1 MHVEPRRPLTA
12 LIVAA
17 LAYLSLNVAP
27 ALAQAPGG
35 FTESATG
42 NGLRSRLSAGEIQAF
57 VPQRGRFTFP
67 SPYGTTGIRLT
78 NASDCG
84 GGGDCVNYVG
94 YSYWRNINNH
104 AGSDTMLVFLGLN
117 RQRGGG
123 GPTLFS
129 YNKSTGETRNLGP
142 LFSSDSPFSWS
153 TGEGWYFSASRPTTL
168 YINDSNRLL
177 RYDVNSKAM
186 ETVFD
191 VREHLG
197 GDKHIKQIHSSS
209 DDRVHSATLQ
219 DSNWR
224 MTGCVAYLES
234 QRRAVYIAA
243 KGDYDECQI
252 DKSGRWL
259 VIKEDV
265 DGRDGEDNRIIDL
278 QSGAEQVFLDREGAA
293 GHSDLGY
300 GYLVAEDNMYST
312 PGAARV
318 WQFGQDLHGQGQGT
332 VVYNLTNWDA
342 SAGLGHVTHENARPD
357 VPLAQQMACSSS
369 AERQNLPRVNEIV
382 CFRLDGS
389 RTVLVVAPNMTDLNA
404 SGGGSDDYSKR
415 PKGNLDP
422 TGEYFIWTTNLG
434 TGRSDAFIVRIPQQK
449 LGVDGGGPAP
459 TPSPTPA
466 PEPTPAPTPSPEPTA
481 PPTSEPAPV
490 PEAVP
495 APLPGTTPTGALR
508 WLSLINVSA
517 SGGGLLKTSGCDGCP
532 DASAVS
538 EQQVGGSGTLN
549 FVASE
554 SSSLRLV
561 GLGAGGIGT
570 AASDINFA
578 VRLQGGIA
586 EVRESGAYK
595 TEVRFGAGDTFA
607 ISIDAGVVRY
617 SRNGTVFYTSG
628 VRADFA
634 MRVHVV
640 LFSANAAVGG
650 VGVSG
655 STTGAASPTQVQAA
669 MTAED
674 TSGVRYAIR
683 RPEGSVPHRRR

>member
-1 MHVEPRRPLTA
+1 VPVETRRPLIA
-12 LIVAA
+12 FIVPAFIVAA
-17 LAYLSLNVAP
+17 CLSLDGA
-27 ALAQAPGG
+27 AAFAQAPGG

-42 NGLRSRLSAGEIQAF
+42 NGLRPRLSAGEIQTF

-78 NASDCG
+78 NGSDCG
-84 GGGDCVNYVG
+84 GQDCVNYVG

-104 AGSDTMLVFLGLN
+104 AGSDTMLIFLGLN

-129 YNKSTGETRNLGP
+129 YNKNSGDTRNLGP
-142 LFSSDSPFSWS
+142 LFSADSPFSWS

-168 YINDSNRLL
+168 YINDTNRLL
-177 RYDVNSKAM
+177 RYEVNSKTM

-197 GDKHIKQIHSSS
+197 GDKHIKQMHSSS
-209 DDRVHSATLQ
+209 DDRVHSATVQ

-224 MTGCVAYLES
+224 MTGCVAYIEG
-234 QRRAVYIAA
+234 QRRAVYVAA

-252 DKSGRWL
+252 DKSGRYL

-278 QSGAEQVFLDREGAA
+278 QSGGEQVFLDRDGAA

-312 PGAARV
+312 PGATRV
-318 WQFGQDLHGQGQGT
+318 WQLGQDLHAQGQGT
-332 VVYNLTNWDA
+332 LVYNLTDWNA
-342 SAGLGHVTHENARPD
+342 SAGLGHLSHENARPG
-357 VPLAQQMACSSS
+357 VPIAQQMACTSS

-434 TGRSDAFIVRIPQQK
+434 TSRSDAFIVRIPQQK
-449 LGVDGGGPAP
+449 LGVDGGAP
-459 TPSPTPA
+459 PPSPSPTPA
-466 PEPTPAPTPSPEPTA
+466 PAPTPGPPPEPAPAPTPGPSPAPEP
-481 PPTSEPAPV
+481 V
-490 PEAVP
+490 PS
-495 APLPGTTPTGALR
+495 PGSVAIGGVR
-508 WLSLINVSA
+508 WMSLINVSTDG
-517 SGGGLLKTSGCDGCP
+517 SGLLKISGCDGCP

-538 EQQVGGSGTLN
+538 EQQVAVSGALT
-549 FVASE
+549 FAAPE
-554 SSSLRLV
+554 SSSLRFV
-561 GLGAGGIGT
+561 GLGTGGIGT
-570 AASDINFA
+570 APSDINFA
-578 VRLQGGIA
+578 IRLQGGIA
-586 EVRESGAYK
+586 EVRESGAYR
-595 TEVRFGAGDTFA
+595 TDVRFAAGDSFA
-607 ISIDAGVVRY
+607 ISVDAGIVRY
-617 SRNGTVFYTSG
+617 SRNGAVFYTSG

-640 LFSANAAVGG
+640 LFTANAAVGA

-655 STTGAASPTQVQAA
+655 STSATASATQGQPA

-674 TSGVRYAIR
+674 TSGVRYAIA
-683 RPEGSVPHRRR
+683 RPPGSVPRRRR